1 MFNLWAPEHSVLRE
15 KALEHIFL
23 SELSKALLLDLSVPF
38 EVLRSE
44 FDANGY
50 DIVVE
55 ARGIIRHVQLKVTR
69 VGGKRRNVDINLALA
84 EKPSGCVVWIM
95 ADPATLSIGPFY
107 WLGAAPGIPL
117 TTIDGRITRHSKGNA
132 SGKKAERRA
141 LRNVAMGKFQKLS
154 TMSEVAK
161 AMFGASH
168 SQLLSD
174 HLLGRDVDPAAISVP
189 NRISWSDSFEIAHMI
204 DGYELAMAAGFGD
217 GHAYQATSRARAEAS
232 GRWTG
237 STLELW
243 TQLFLEHR
251 RIKFSGAIGIDVGY
265 DIDPILE
272 QLCSAFIASLA
283 DWQQSVRPY
292 EGTQIGSDATY

>member
-23 SELSKALLLDLSVPF
+23 SELSKALLLDLNVPF

-69 VGGKRRNVDINLALA
+69 IGGKRRNVDINLALA
-84 EKPSGCVVWIM
+84 EKPSGCVVWMM
-95 ADPATLSIGPFY
+95 ADPATLTIGPFY
-107 WLGAAPGIPL
+107 WLGAGPGVPL

-132 SGKKAERRA
+132 SGEKTERRA
-141 LRNVAMGKFQKLS
+141 LRNVAMGKFQKLE
-154 TMSEVAK
+154 TMPEVAR

-168 SQLLSD
+168 SKLLGD
-174 HLLGRDVDPAAISVP
+174 HLIQRNVDPAAIDIP
-189 NRISWSDSFEIAHMI
+189 DRLSWSDSIKIAHVI
-204 DGYELAMAAGFGD
+204 DGYELVLAAGFGD
-217 GHAYQATSRARAEAS
+217 CHAYQAAARSRAEAS

-243 TQLFLEHR
+243 VQLFLEHR
-251 RIKFSGAIGIDVGY
+251 REKFSGAIGADIGY
-265 DIDPILE
+265 DTDPILE
-272 QLCSAFIASLA
+272 QLCEAFLASLT
-283 DWQQSVRPY
+283 DWQRSYPAIAGPKTADV
-292 EGTQIGSDATY
+292 AT

>member
-23 SELSKALLLDLSVPF
+23 SELSKALLLDLNVPF

-69 VGGKRRNVDINLALA
+69 IGGKRRNVDINLALA
-84 EKPSGCVVWIM
+84 EKPSGCVVWMM
-95 ADPATLSIGPFY
+95 ADPETLTIGPFY
-107 WLGAAPGIPL
+107 WLGAAPGVPL

-132 SGKKAERRA
+132 SGEKTERRA
-141 LRNVAMGKFQKLS
+141 LRNVAMGKFQKLE
-154 TMSEVAK
+154 TMPEVAR

-168 SQLLSD
+168 SQLLAD
-174 HLLGRDVDPAAISVP
+174 HLIERDIDPATIDIP
-189 NRISWSDSFEIAHMI
+189 DRLSWSNSIEIAHII
-204 DGYELAMAAGFGD
+204 DGYELASAAGFGD
-217 GHAYQATSRARAEAS
+217 GRAYQATSRARAEAS

-243 TQLFLEHR
+243 LQLFLEHR
-251 RIKFSGAIGIDVGY
+251 REKFGGAIGVDIGY
-265 DIDPILE
+265 DTDPILE
-272 QLCSAFIASLA
+272 QLCEAFLASLA
-283 DWQQSVRPY
+283 DWKQSYTPIAGPKIADVV
-292 EGTQIGSDATY
+292 T